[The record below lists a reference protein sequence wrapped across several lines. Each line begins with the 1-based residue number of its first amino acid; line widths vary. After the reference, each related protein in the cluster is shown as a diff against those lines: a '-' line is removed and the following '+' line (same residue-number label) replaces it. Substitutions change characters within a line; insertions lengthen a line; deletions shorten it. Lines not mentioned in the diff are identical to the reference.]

1 MFANG
6 GYISPALRYMA
17 QNPDVF
23 NASVANA
30 RARGLTGI
38 NSQGQVERDAALHYA
53 FHGKGEG
60 RQYGGRTFLGGL
72 LEPRLGDTFGLSPER
87 KQELENERD
96 NIANPPVELPTAPAR
111 GLVPLVPIDGPG
123 GIDDVMGGGMAEGG
137 IVSLANGGEV
147 EPAFESS
154 PVIQGYLEANSDVLE
169 SAVRIAESKGLPKG
183 QNFQQEVE
191 RAALEHWNMNGRKER
206 RTVANFSE
214 DGGSLMDNLVNPSDR
229 YLAENPDVADAA
241 RKEFIKRGE
250 RGTPLPEYQRR
261 FARDHFYNSGREEG
275 RQGFGISRPDVDS
288 RMMNIA
294 KLLRGTRNVVSNEG
308 IGSRA
313 FFGTAPDGTFYEP
326 DNPRSAEQLEGILRG
341 IDSRLWSQASG
352 AFAGDANEDMMARD
366 VSNTI
371 RRVDSRQGPF
381 GVRDSYFTQA
391 GGTPELARAFAQLG
405 PDTLD
410 PTGQRG
416 TSSYG
421 ANTEYQ
427 TVGGVPLSLGNMK
440 EYGILSNLNNRI
452 SQLGSRLNPN
462 EVPGQ
467 GIQTGIETVRLDDTA
482 EINPLAGEPMYD
494 NMLSPENI
502 NKAPPLQPALIPGTG
517 NPTTEFQ
524 GYGNLSDFFDSAEGI
539 YSQAQPIVS
548 YLSGI
553 FGGDP
558 VAGAVGP
565 YFSIGDLME
574 TPEMYMN
581 NPDYKF
587 FNPANDPFGTDGMDG
602 SDSLSGVSIS
612 NRMADILGYSD
623 LTNNFNQNAV
633 AGEYIGLA
641 PSLSTMPEGNRLKAG
656 LESNFPGTMEIL
668 NTYQP
673 FNDVF
678 DGGFSG
684 FGQANNYGQYDRS
697 LVD

>member
-1 MFANG
+1 MNNPLNRPMFVPKFNRG
-6 GYISPALRYMA
+6 GYVSPALRYMI

-23 NASVANA
+23 NASTANA
-30 RARGLTGI
+30 RARGLSGI
-38 NSQGQVERDAALHYA
+38 NMQGQVERDAALHYA

-72 LEPRLGDTFGLSPER
+72 LEPRLGDSFGLSPER

-96 NIANPPVELPTAPAR
+96 NIANPPSDLPAPPAE
-111 GLVPLVPIDGPG
+111 GLVPLVPIVDEG
-123 GIDDVMGGGMAEGG
+123 GGSGMAEGG

-154 PVIQGYLEANSDVLE
+154 PVIQGYLASNSDVLQ
-169 SAVRIAESKGLPKG
+169 SAVRVAESKGLPTG

-191 RAALEHWNMNGRKER
+191 RAALEHWNMNGRKEG

-214 DGGSLMDNLVNPSDR
+214 EGSSLMDNLVNPSDR

-294 KLLRGTRNVVSNEG
+294 KLLRGTRNVVNNEG
-308 IGSRA
+308 IGSRV
-313 FFGTAPDGTFYEP
+313 FFGTGPDGTFYEP

-427 TVGGVPLSLGNMK
+427 TVGGVPLTLGNMK

-452 SQLGSRLNPN
+452 SQLGSMLNPN

-467 GIQTGIETVRLDDTA
+467 GIETGIETIRLDDTA
-482 EINPLAGEPMYD
+482 EINPEAGSMNPD
-494 NMLSPENI
+494 GT
-502 NKAPPLQPALIPGTG
+502 LQPPLIPGTG

-548 YLSGI
+548 YLTSVL
-553 FGGDP
+553 GGNP
-558 VAGAVGP
+558 IAGAVGP
-565 YFSIGDLME
+565 GTGPLFQMDALMY
-574 TPEMYMN
+574 PEKNSPLN
-581 NPDYKF
+581 NPYAQF

-623 LTNNFNQNAV
+623 LTNNLNQNATE
-633 AGEYIGLA
+633 GSGLA
-641 PSLSTMPEGNRLKAG
+641 GSAFMPEGNQYKAL
-656 LESNFPGTMEIL
+656 LESNFPETMEVL

-678 DGGFSG
+678 SGGVSG